1 MLLLLL
7 AFLLSGG
14 LLLRDLVRSGQE
26 RAANEALV
34 RQVTNSAKEQQTDTS
49 PAGEDEQVQAGSAE
63 PERDYSPL
71 LRENGDLAAWLT
83 IGGIDVD
90 YPVMFTPE
98 DPDHYLR
105 LGFNGSYALSGSLFI
120 GEDCTPDGGHVI
132 IYGHNMSDGSM
143 FGNLARYADED
154 FARANPELTY
164 DVIRP
169 DGGYDRLTLRVVA
182 AFYSRVYPPDEQDA
196 FRYYNYTELSD
207 PEIFQEYVEQVMSA
221 SLYDLGEVPHYGD
234 RLLTLSTCSY
244 HTAQGRFVVV
254 ARTSSETA
262 EGAKQ

>member
-34 RQVTNSAKEQQTDTS
+34 RQVTNSAKEQQPDTGS
-49 PAGEDEQVQAGSAE
+49 AGEQEQAQAGSAE

-98 DPDHYLR
+98 DPDH
-105 LGFNGSYALSGSLFI
+105 
-120 GEDCTPDGGHVI
+120 
-132 IYGHNMSDGSM
+132 
-143 FGNLARYADED
+143 
-154 FARANPELTY
+154 
-164 DVIRP
+164 
-169 DGGYDRLTLRVVA
+169 
-182 AFYSRVYPPDEQDA
+182 
-196 FRYYNYTELSD
+196 
-207 PEIFQEYVEQVMSA
+207 
-221 SLYDLGEVPHYGD
+221 
-234 RLLTLSTCSY
+234 
-244 HTAQGRFVVV
+244 
-254 ARTSSETA
+254 
-262 EGAKQ
+262 